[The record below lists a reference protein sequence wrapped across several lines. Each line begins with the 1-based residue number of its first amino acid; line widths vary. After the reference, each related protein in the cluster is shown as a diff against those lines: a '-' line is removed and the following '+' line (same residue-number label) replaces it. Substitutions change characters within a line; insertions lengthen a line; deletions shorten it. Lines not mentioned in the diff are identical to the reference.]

1 MQSLSPRNLQTILML
16 LTELE
21 KTDIKW
27 HKSYSKLCLKIR
39 LIAKEKLADKNR
51 KYRTK
56 INAS

>member
-39 LIAKEKLADKNR
+39 LIAKQKLADKNR
-51 KYRTK
+51 KYRCK
-56 INAS
+56 K